1 MKVKLKMLDPNTRNL
16 YLESLQ
22 PPTGYVLDRAIATT
36 FSLDLLSLLMA
47 PLSMSLFECKDRS
60 DVLKDPI
67 AVLEALKRTTNNL
80 TVFCQQGR
88 IAIPKGDTLLYRHL
102 EPVVIEVQP
111 PNDNGIFHPKIWLL
125 RFKND
130 DNVIYRFLC
139 LSKNLTFDKS
149 WDTILA
155 MDGCLKNRKNAFSR
169 NHPLSDFIKT
179 LPKIATSNLNQ
190 NMIENVNII
199 AEEIKRV
206 EFKTPDGFDDFS
218 FLPSGIDG
226 YAKPPSLH
234 FHSRL
239 MVMSPFLSDKCLQ
252 PLIDSGIKNILISRE
267 DSLDGVKQKTHDNM
281 KSRSKIYIMNESV
294 EHSEEIEDAY
304 DESIDQPA
312 FNDFSGLHG
321 KLYISENGWN
331 ASILTGSANATI
343 AAFDGRNV
351 EFLVELNGKK
361 SKIGIDQ
368 FLKLKEE
375 KSKNRIDSFGELL
388 CEYERTDTPKDD
400 IKKELEDQLE
410 NARRMISSSEFSLK
424 VTKNSDGKFSMCME
438 SKYTISINSD
448 FITGECYPISLKSSY
463 SKNINLLSTENH
475 ITFNNISILSLTSFI
490 AFELVAK
497 HKDQKMSINF
507 VLNLPIE
514 GLPAE
519 RDTLILQ
526 NIVSNEK
533 QFMRYL
539 LFLLAE
545 GDESFIINDRIVK
558 HNAENMNF
566 GTKSNFQFPL
576 FEELVRAYSRNPK
589 KIERISKLVKDLD
602 SKKDVPQKLLP
613 EGFLQMW
620 ETFVKAKEE
629 EKSL

>member
-1 MKVKLKMLDPNTRNL
+1 MDSKKVKLKMLNPNTRHIF
-16 YLESLQ
+16 LESLQ
-22 PPTGYVLDRAIATT
+22 PPAGYVLDRAITTT

-47 PLSMSLFECKDRS
+47 PLSMSLFECQDRR
-60 DVLKDPI
+60 DVLNDPI
-67 AVLEALKRTTNNL
+67 AVLEALKRTTNHL

-111 PNDNGIFHPKIWLL
+111 PNNNGIFHPKIWLL

-179 LPKIATSNLNQ
+179 LPKIATSNLSQ
-190 NMIENVNII
+190 NMIDNVNII
-199 AEEIKRV
+199 AEEVKRV

-226 YAKPPSLH
+226 YTKPPSLH
-234 FHSRL
+234 SHSRL
-239 MVMSPFLSDKCLQ
+239 MAMSPFLSDKCLH
-252 PLIDSGIKNILISRE
+252 PLIDSGTENILISRE
-267 DSLDGVKQKTHDNM
+267 DSLDCIKQKIYDGVE
-281 KSRSKIYIMNESV
+281 SRSEIYIMDESA
-294 EHSEEIEDAY
+294 EHSEGIEGTD

-351 EFLVELNGKK
+351 EFLVELKGKK
-361 SKIGIDQ
+361 SKIGIDR
-368 FLKLKEE
+368 FLNDEKTSFKE
-375 KSKNRIDSFGELL
+375 FL
-388 CEYERTDTPKDD
+388 CKYKRTDTPKDD
-400 IKKELEDQLE
+400 VKKELENRLV
-410 NARRMISSSEFSLK
+410 NARRTISSSEFLLK
-424 VTKNSDGKFSMCME
+424 VTRNSDGTFSMCMK
-438 SKYTISINSD
+438 SKCAISMNSD
-448 FITGECYPISLKSSY
+448 LIAGECYPISLKTSNSQ
-463 SKNINLLSTENH
+463 NINLLLTENH
-475 ITFNNISILSLTSFI
+475 ITFNNVSILSLTSFI

-514 GLPAE
+514 GLPPE

-526 NIVSNEK
+526 SIVSNEN

-558 HNAENMNF
+558 HNAENMDF
-566 GTKSNFQFPL
+566 GIKLNFQFPL
-576 FEELVRAYSRNPK
+576 FEELVRAYSRNPE

-602 SKKDVPQKLLP
+602 SKKDATQKLLP
-613 EGFLQMW
+613 EGFVQMW
-620 ETFVKAKEE
+620 ETFMKAREE

>member
-1 MKVKLKMLDPNTRNL
+1 MLNPNTRHL

-22 PPTGYVLDRAIATT
+22 PPAGYVLDRAIATT

-47 PLSMSLFECKDRS
+47 PLSMSLFECQDRS

-111 PNDNGIFHPKIWLL
+111 PNNKGIFHPKVWLL

-155 MDGCLKNRKNAFSR
+155 MDGCLKNRKNAFKR
-169 NHPLSDFIKT
+169 NYPLSDFIKT
-179 LPKIATSNLNQ
+179 LPKIATSNFNQ
-190 NMIENVNII
+190 NMIDNVNII

-226 YAKPPSLH
+226 YTKPPSLH
-234 FHSRL
+234 SHSRL
-239 MVMSPFLSDKCLQ
+239 MLMSPFLSDKYLQ
-252 PLIDSGIKNILISRE
+252 PLIDSGTDNILISRE
-267 DSLDGVKQKTHDNM
+267 DSLDGVKQKTYDDV
-281 KSRSKIYIMNESV
+281 KSRSKIYIMDESA
-294 EHSEEIEDAY
+294 EHPEGIEDL
-304 DESIDQPA
+304 DNESIDQPA

-321 KLYISENGWN
+321 KLYISETGWN

-351 EFLVELNGKK
+351 EFLVELKGKK
-361 SKIGIDQ
+361 SKIGIDK
-368 FLKLKEE
+368 FLNDD
-375 KSKNRIDSFGELL
+375 KSSFCEFL
-388 CEYERTDTPKDD
+388 CEYKRTYTPKDD
-400 IKKELEDQLE
+400 IKKELEDRLE
-410 NARRMISSSEFSLK
+410 KARRAILSLEFLLK
-424 VTKNSDGKFSMCME
+424 VTENPDGTFSMCMK
-438 SKYTISINSD
+438 SKCAISMNSD
-448 FITGECYPISLKSSY
+448 LVDGECYPISLKTSNSQ
-463 SKNINLLSTENH
+463 NINPLLTENY
-475 ITFNNISILSLTSFI
+475 INFDNVSILSLTSFI

-497 HKDQKMSINF
+497 NKDQKMSINF

-545 GDESFIINDRIVK
+545 GDESLIISDRIVK
-558 HNAENMNF
+558 HNADDMDF
-566 GTKSNFQFPL
+566 GTKLNSQFPL
-576 FEELVRAYSRNPK
+576 FEELVRAYSRNPE

-602 SKKDVPQKLLP
+602 SKKDAPQKLLP

-620 ETFVKAKEE
+620 KTFVKAKNE